1 MTYEQSIEEL
11 NNIAKQLEKPD
22 IKIDE
27 AISLFEKSI
36 ALTKACMEKLKSTE
50 GKIVML
56 KKEQDKMLE
65 EPLN

>member
-1 MTYEQSIEEL
+1 MTYEQAVEEL
-11 NNIAKQLEKPD
+11 NKIAKQLENPE

-36 ALTKACMEKLKSTE
+36 TLTKECMEKLKATE
-50 GKIVML
+50 GKIVKL

-65 EPLN
+65 EPLE

>member
-1 MTYEQSIEEL
+1 MTYEQAIEEL
-11 NNIAKQLEKPD
+11 NKIAKQLENPE
-22 IKIDE
+22 IKIDD

-36 ALTKACMEKLKSTE
+36 ELTKFCMDKLKETE

-65 EPLN
+65 VPLE